1 MGWRFRKS
9 FSPIPGVRLTFSPRG
24 ISTSVGAGPLRFT
37 VGPQGPAVTAR
48 IPGTGIAFRERIH
61 LPGSESGSP
70 SDKPQTTP
78 ADVPTVPVAT
88 EIRSA
93 STATLTSEGLGA
105 IKELLVRAQEE
116 RSRLLPELHEAEADA
131 ARLRARHER
140 WTKGWLFRRL
150 FKKHFARL
158 GERSTEATAK
168 EAELREQESL
178 SRLSTEFDLP
188 VQLKDAFGHLCDAT
202 STLSQ
207 SQRIWDTISTR
218 DTDRYHE
225 RTVARQSIERKP
237 VVFSLGACDLI
248 QSAWKVPY
256 LTNANGGELL
266 IYPGFILYHVS
277 NEAFALVDI
286 HETTI
291 EYRPNSFIEEESVPA
306 DSQLI
311 GHTWKKANKDGS
323 PDRRFNNNYQIPIVA
338 YGTIR
343 ITSKT
348 GLNEEYL
355 ISKPNASQAFAEA
368 FALFSETLPKAAPPD
383 NLSGHLPQDSGEHG
397 APGAE
402 IAPGGGR

>member
-37 VGPQGPAVTAR
+37 VGPQGSAVTAR
-48 IPGTGIAFRERIH
+48 IPGTGIAFREQIH

-70 SDKPQTTP
+70 SGKPQPTP
-78 ADVPTVPVAT
+78 VDVPTVPVTT

-93 STATLTSEGLGA
+93 STATLTSEGLGP

-116 RSRLLPELHEAEADA
+116 RSRLLPELRDAEADA

-150 FKKHFARL
+150 FKKHFVRL

-168 EAELREQESL
+168 ETELREQETL

-225 RTVARQSIERKP
+225 RTIARQSIERKP

-248 QSAWKVPY
+248 QSTWKVPY

-277 NEAFALVDI
+277 N
-286 HETTI
+286 
-291 EYRPNSFIEEESVPA
+291 
-306 DSQLI
+306 
-311 GHTWKKANKDGS
+311 
-323 PDRRFNNNYQIPIVA
+323 PDY
-338 YGTIR
+338 
-343 ITSKT
+343 S
-348 GLNEEYL
+348 
-355 ISKPNASQAFAEA
+355 
-368 FALFSETLPKAAPPD
+368 
-383 NLSGHLPQDSGEHG
+383 
-397 APGAE
+397 
-402 IAPGGGR
+402 